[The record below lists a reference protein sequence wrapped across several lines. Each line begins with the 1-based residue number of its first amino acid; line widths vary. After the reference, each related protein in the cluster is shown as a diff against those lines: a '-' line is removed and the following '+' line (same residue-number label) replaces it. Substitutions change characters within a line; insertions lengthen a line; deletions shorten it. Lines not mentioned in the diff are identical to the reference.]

1 VQYSGCKGRRAVS
14 STRLVSASFN
24 KTAEENTSTKFAKK
38 KDTANPKTVLTDTPK
53 TVELK
58 EVEVT
63 VLISTQQKT
72 IKAQTIKKS

>member
-1 VQYSGCKGRRAVS
+1 MRFAST
-14 STRLVSASFN
+14 TRLVSANFD
-24 KTAEENTSTKFAKK
+24 KTAGENTSTKFAKK

-58 EVEVT
+58 EFASMEVT